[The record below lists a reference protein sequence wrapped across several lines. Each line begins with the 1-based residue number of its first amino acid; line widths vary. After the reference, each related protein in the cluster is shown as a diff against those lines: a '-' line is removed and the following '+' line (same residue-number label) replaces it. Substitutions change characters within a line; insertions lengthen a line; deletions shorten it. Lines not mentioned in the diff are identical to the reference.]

1 MRKRPDNFCP
11 ASFISWRKMEKFLRV
26 GVITTTHG
34 LKGEVKVYPTTDS
47 LERFLDLDE
56 VYLRTGAQERV
67 LHVNNVRFFKKLVI
81 VKFKE
86 FDRIEDVENLRQAE
100 LYVSRENAVP
110 LEEGEYYIGDLI
122 GMEVITDEG
131 ETLGILE
138 DVIETG
144 ANDVYS
150 INSKKYGNVLIPAI
164 EHCIM
169 DVNIETGKMI
179 VHLLPGLIDEEG
191 RK

>member
-1 MRKRPDNFCP
+1 
-11 ASFISWRKMEKFLRV
+11 MEKFLRV

-67 LHVNNVRFFKKLVI
+67 LHVNNVRFFKNLVI

>member
-1 MRKRPDNFCP
+1 
-11 ASFISWRKMEKFLRV
+11 MEKFLRV

-47 LERFLDLDE
+47 PERFCDLDE
-56 VYLRTGAQERV
+56 VMLRAGAAERE
-67 LHVNNVRFFKKLVI
+67 LHVERVRFFKNLVI
-81 VKFKE
+81 VKFRE
-86 FDRIEDVENLRQAE
+86 FDKIEDVENLRQAE

-122 GMEVITDEG
+122 GMEVYTDDG
-131 ETLGILE
+131 ELLGTLD

-150 INSKKYGNVLIPAI
+150 VNSKKHGNVLIPAI
-164 EHCIM
+164 EYCIM
-169 DVNIETGKMI
+169 NVDIDLGKMT
-179 VHLLPGLIDEEG
+179 VRLLPGLIND
-191 RK
+191 